1 MIWWCILALLL
12 IFIAI
17 VLVRTLRF
25 TPTAQ
30 QPPAPQPVSVNGPRA
45 VSHLAAMI
53 RCKTVSN
60 RDHSR
65 EDAQEFR
72 NFRALLPELYPH
84 IHQTC
89 EREHIGLHGLL
100 YRWPGQ
106 SSEKPTVLMAHYD
119 VVPAGDEAAWEQ
131 PPFEAVIQNDT
142 LWGRGTLDTKCTLC
156 GVLEAAETLIEKGFV
171 PKNDVYFAFAGDE
184 EVAGDG
190 APQIVD
196 VLESRH
202 IRPALVVDEGGAV
215 VENVFPGVSAALRA
229 GGHRR
234 KRHAGSGVHRP

>member
-25 TPTAQ
+25 TPASQ
-30 QPPAPQPVSVNGPRA
+30 QPPAPQPVSVDGPRA

-60 RDHSR
+60 RDHSQ

-100 YRWPGQ
+100 YLARAKQ
-106 SSEKPTVLMAHYD
+106 RKAHS
-119 VVPAGDEAAWEQ
+119 
-131 PPFEAVIQNDT
+131 T
-142 LWGRGTLDTKCTLC
+142 
-156 GVLEAAETLIEKGFV
+156 
-171 PKNDVYFAFAGDE
+171 
-184 EVAGDG
+184 DG
-190 APQIVD
+190 A
-196 VLESRH
+196 LRCCARRRRSC
-202 IRPALVVDEGGAV
+202 LGT
-215 VENVFPGVSAALRA
+215 AAL
-229 GGHRR
+229 
-234 KRHAGSGVHRP
+234 